1 MKMLSCHYTVQ
12 FATPAFLGNAE
23 QQAQW
28 RTPPIK
34 ALIRQWWRVVKAA
47 ELGRDVTALRCAEAQ
62 LFGSAANDGKGSS
75 QQSNF
80 RIRLDSWSDGAL
92 KSWPNDEPREFHREV
107 GEGGRPV
114 GTDLY
119 LGYGPLEYDKTTKQ
133 AKLGISKSSG
143 AQRTAIDVKS
153 SVGLKLRF
161 PALAAVEIEAA
172 LQLAQWFGTLGSRS
186 RNAWG
191 SLQLERSDGAAMQ
204 ALTAA
209 ALTPYLRSLRQ
220 CLALDWPHAIG
231 SDALG
236 PLVWLTPQRAT
247 WREVMKDL
255 ARTKIAFRTRAAPF
269 PDERPGALRPR
280 HLMGYPVTGHEVNL
294 PEWGLN
300 GRLPNQLR
308 FKLWRVAAG
317 KLHGVIVHLP
327 CGLPPH
333 LAKGAR
339 AQVPDEL
346 DLWQAVH
353 RVLDDPKSQ
362 LLRLR

>member
-1 MKMLSCHYTVQ
+1 MHELSYQ
-12 FATPAFLGNAE
+12 ISFNTPAFLGNAE

-34 ALIRQWWRVVKAA
+34 ALIRQWWRVVKSP
-47 ELGRDVTALRCAEAQ
+47 ELARDVAALRRAEAQ
-62 LFGSAANDGKGSS
+62 LFGSATDDGKSAS
-75 QQSNF
+75 QQSKL

-92 KSWPNDEPREFHREV
+92 TSWPKDEPREFHPEV
-107 GEGGRPV
+107 GDGGRPV
-114 GTDLY
+114 GTELY
-119 LGYGPLEYDKTTKQ
+119 LGYGPLDYDKTTKQ

-143 AQRTAIDVKS
+143 AQRTAINDKT

-191 SLQLERSDGAAMQ
+191 SLQLERRDGAAMQ

-209 ALTPYLRSLRQ
+209 ALTPYLRPLRQ

-231 SDALG
+231 SDARG
-236 PLVWLTPQRAT
+236 PLVWLTPARAT

-255 ARTKIAFRTRAAPF
+255 ARTKIAFRTTAAPF
-269 PDERPGALRPR
+269 PDERPGALQPR
-280 HLMGYPVTGHEVNL
+280 HLMGYPVTHHEVNL
-294 PEWGLN
+294 PEWGRN

-308 FKLWRVAAG
+308 FKLQRVAAG
-317 KLHGVIVHLP
+317 KLQGLIVHLP

-333 LAKGAR
+333 LAQGAR
-339 AQVPDEL
+339 GQVPNDL

-353 RVLDDPKSQ
+353 RVLDATKNQ
-362 LLRLR
+362 LLRLS